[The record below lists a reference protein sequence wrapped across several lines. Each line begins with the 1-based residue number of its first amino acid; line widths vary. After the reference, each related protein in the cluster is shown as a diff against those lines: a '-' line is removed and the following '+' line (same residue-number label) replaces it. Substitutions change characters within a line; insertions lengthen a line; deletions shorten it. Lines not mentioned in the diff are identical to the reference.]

1 MSALLQDVRY
11 AIRMLAKAP
20 GFTAVAVIALALGI
34 GANTVMFSSVNG
46 MLLHPFAFKDQHRIV
61 DVWETAPKQNEY
73 QIKVAPANLR
83 DWQEQNRGFEMLAAS
98 HGWNVNLTGIGV
110 AERVEGYQVTSGF
123 FSLLGMPPQI
133 GRAITAED
141 FKPGHA
147 SVVVLSNGF
156 WQRHLGADPGIV
168 GRTLHLNGQAFT
180 VIGIMPADF
189 DYTVGSEAWAPLDLS
204 PAENSDRADHYLE
217 VIGRLRSGTT
227 LAQAEADLQTIS
239 GRLAQQFPET
249 NAGHSVRVLGLVEDL
264 TYGTRQFL
272 SVLMGSAV
280 FVLLLACANVANLQL
295 ARATARGRELAVR
308 RALGASR
315 WQIMRQL
322 LAESVTLALLG
333 GAAGVLFGGWGS
345 QMLQRTIPPFILAHI
360 PGIKNQQID
369 STVLAF
375 TLVVALVTGILAGL
389 APALHVS
396 DPDPNEVLKEG
407 SRGSS
412 SGPVRQRLRALL
424 VVSEIALALVLLVG
438 AGLMVKGFGALL
450 NRYPGYDRNNVLTFR
465 LSLAPA
471 TPLLPSAK
479 PVNAEPLSRSGQTQ
493 QPGDTSNDQ
502 EDARVMEFY
511 RQVIEKLRGLP
522 GVESAATATSL
533 PSGWSWNWNEY
544 TAEGQPPAAPG
555 EMRTSVMQSV
565 SPDFFRA
572 LRIALMRGRLL
583 TGQDGPSAPP
593 SVVVSQSMANRIWR
607 GQDPVGKRIKFGRA
621 ESNEPWKTV
630 VGVVGDIQRSPFD
643 PNPDPTAYFSFA
655 QLPMAESC
663 VVVRASGDPLALA
676 AAVRAQVRSVSAD
689 DPPYDMRTLA
699 QLVSDDVS
707 GVAASA
713 RMMFAFGIVALL
725 LSASGIY
732 ALMSY
737 SVTQRTHEIGVRMA
751 LGAERVSVLKLVVGY
766 AIKLTVIG
774 LAIGVPAALALT
786 RALSSLLF
794 GVVRLDIPIFA
805 SFTLLLA
812 LVAAA
817 AAYIP
822 AHRATRVDPMVAL
835 RYE

>member
-1 MSALLQDVRY
+1 MSTLLLDVRY

-20 GFTAVAVIALALGI
+20 GFAAVAVIALALGI

-46 MLLHPFAFKDQHRIV
+46 MLLRPFAFKDLHRIV

-73 QIKVAPANLR
+73 HINAAPANLR
-83 DWQEQNRGFEMLAAS
+83 DWQEQNKGFEMLAAS
-98 HGWNVNLTGIGV
+98 HGWNVNLTGVGV

-123 FSLLGMPPQI
+123 FSLLGMPPQL

-147 SVVVLSNGF
+147 SVVVLSHGF
-156 WQRHLGADPGIV
+156 WQRHLGADPGVV
-168 GRTLHLNGQAFT
+168 GESLHLNGQTFT

-189 DYTVGSEAWAPLDLS
+189 DYPVGSEAWAPLELS
-204 PAENSDRADHYLE
+204 AAENADRASHYLE
-217 VIGRLRSGTT
+217 VIGRLKSGTT

-239 GRLAQQFPET
+239 ARLAQQYPET
-249 NAGHSVRVLGLVEDL
+249 NTGHSVRVLGLVEDL

-295 ARATARGRELAVR
+295 ARATARGKELALR

-315 WQIMRQL
+315 WQIVRQL

-333 GAAGVLFGGWGS
+333 GAAGLLFGGWGS

-360 PGIKNQQID
+360 PGIKHQQID

-375 TLVVALVTGILAGL
+375 TLAVALLTGILAGL

-396 DPDPNEVLKEG
+396 NPDPNETLKEG
-407 SRGSS
+407 TRGSS
-412 SGPVRQRLRALL
+412 AGPGRQRLRALL

-438 AGLMVKGFGALL
+438 AGLMVKGFGTLL
-450 NRYPGYDRNNVLTFR
+450 NKYPGFDRNNVLTFR
-465 LSLAPA
+465 IALAPA
-471 TPLLPSAK
+471 APVPPSTK
-479 PVNAEPLSRSGQTQ
+479 PVNATPSLVSEQALKAGA
-493 QPGDTSNDQ
+493 TSKDQ
-502 EDARVMEFY
+502 ENARVREFY
-511 RQVIEKLRGLP
+511 RQVIEKLRALP
-522 GVESAATATSL
+522 GVESAAAATSL
-533 PSGWSWNWNEY
+533 PSGWSWNWTEY
-544 TAEGQPPAAPG
+544 TAEGQAPAAPG
-555 EMRTSVMQSV
+555 EMRTAVMQSV
-565 SPDFFRA
+565 SPDFFYA
-572 LRIALMRGRLL
+572 LRIPLLRGRLL
-583 TGQDGPSAPP
+583 GSEDGPNAPP
-593 SVVVSQSMANRIWR
+593 TVVVSQSMANRIWAN
-607 GQDPVGKRIKFGRA
+607 QNAVGKRIKFGQA
-621 ESNEPWKTV
+621 ESGEPWRTV
-630 VGVVGDIQRSPFD
+630 VGVVGDTQDSPFD
-643 PNPDPTAYFSFA
+643 PTLYLTAYFSFA
-655 QLPMAESC
+655 QLPMASSC
-663 VVVRASGDPLALA
+663 VVVRTSRDPVALA
-676 AAVRAQVRSVSAD
+676 AAARAQVRSVSAD

-699 QLVSDDVS
+699 QLISDNVS
-707 GVAASA
+707 GVEASA
-713 RMMFAFGIVALL
+713 RMMFAFGVVALL
-725 LSASGIY
+725 LAACGIY

-751 LGAERVSVLKLVVGY
+751 LGAERVSVLRLVVGY
-766 AIKLTVIG
+766 AIKLTIIG

-786 RALSSLLF
+786 RVLSSLLF
-794 GVVRLDIPIFA
+794 GVVRLDVPIFA

-812 LVAAA
+812 LVAAV

>member
-1 MSALLQDVRY
+1 MNSVVQDIRY
-11 AIRMLAKAP
+11 AIRMLAKSP

-46 MLLHPFAFKDQHRIV
+46 MLLHPFLFKDLHRIV
-61 DVWETAPKQNEY
+61 DVWETAPKQNEFH
-73 QIKVAPANLR
+73 IKAAPANLR
-83 DWQEQNRGFEMLAAS
+83 DWQEQNKGFEMLAAT
-98 HGWNVNLTGIGV
+98 HGWNVNLTGVGV

-123 FSLLGMPPQI
+123 FSLLGMSPQL
-133 GRAITAED
+133 GRAVNAGD
-141 FKPGHA
+141 FEAGHA

-156 WQRHLGADPGIV
+156 WQRHLGADPGII
-168 GRTLHLNGQAFT
+168 GKTLHLNRRAFT

-189 DYTVGSEAWAPLDLS
+189 DYPVGSEAWAPLDLS
-204 PAENSDRADHYLE
+204 PAENADRGGHYLE
-217 VIGRLRSGTT
+217 VIGRLKSGTT
-227 LAQAEADLQTIS
+227 MAQAEADLQTIS
-239 GRLAQQFPET
+239 GRLARQFPET

-295 ARATARGRELAVR
+295 ARATARGKELALR

-345 QMLQRTIPPFILAHI
+345 QMLQRTIPPFILAHV

-375 TLVVALVTGILAGL
+375 TLVIALLTGILAGL

-396 DPDPNEVLKEG
+396 NPDPNETLKEG
-407 SRGSS
+407 TRGSS
-412 SGPVRQRLRALL
+412 AGLGRQRLRALL

-438 AGLMVKGFGALL
+438 AGLMVKGFGTLL
-450 NRYPGYDRNNVLTFR
+450 NKYPGYDRNNLLTFR
-465 LSLAPA
+465 ISLAPA
-471 TPLLPSAK
+471 APLNPEGEPASTGPS
-479 PVNAEPLSRSGQTQ
+479 SRLGQANG
-493 QPGDTSNDQ
+493 PGATSKEQ
-502 EDARVMEFY
+502 EDARARGFY
-511 RQVIEKLRGLP
+511 RQVIEKLQGLP
-522 GVESAATATSL
+522 GVESAAAATSL
-533 PSGWSWNWNEY
+533 PSGWSWNWTEY
-544 TAEGQPPAAPG
+544 TAEGQAPTAPG
-555 EMRTSVMQSV
+555 EMRGAVMQSV

-572 LRIALMRGRLL
+572 LRIPLMRGRLL
-583 TGQDGPSAPP
+583 DSQDGPTTPP

-621 ESNEPWKTV
+621 ESNEQWKTV
-630 VGVVGDIQRSPFD
+630 VGVVGDIQGSPFD

-655 QLPMAESC
+655 QMPMASSC
-663 VVVRASGDPLALA
+663 LVVRAAGDPLALA
-676 AAVRAQVRSVSAD
+676 AAVRAQVRSVSSD

-699 QLVSDDVS
+699 QLISDDVS
-707 GVAASA
+707 GVEASA
-713 RMMFAFGIVALL
+713 RMMFAFGILALL

-751 LGAERVSVLKLVVGY
+751 LGAERVSVLRLVVGY
-766 AIKLTVIG
+766 AIRLTLIG

-822 AHRATRVDPMVAL
+822 ARRATRVDPMVAL

>member
-1 MSALLQDVRY
+1 MNAVLQDVRF
-11 AIRMLAKAP
+11 AIRRLSKSP

-46 MLLHPFAFKDQHRIV
+46 MLLHPFAFKDQHRVV
-61 DVWETAPKQNEY
+61 DVWETVPKLNEHHLGA
-73 QIKVAPANLR
+73 APANFR
-83 DWQEQNRGFEMLAAS
+83 EWQEQNKGFEMLAAS
-98 HGWNVNLTGIGV
+98 HAWNVNLTGVGV

-133 GRAITAED
+133 GRAITAQD
-141 FKPGHA
+141 FRPGHA
-147 SVVVLSNGF
+147 SVVVLSDGF

-168 GRTLHLNGQAFT
+168 GKSLHLNGKTFT

-189 DYTVGSEAWAPLDLS
+189 DYPVGGEAWAPLDLG
-204 PAENSDRADHYLE
+204 PAENADRASHYLE
-217 VIGRLRSGTT
+217 VIGRLKSGTT
-227 LAQAEADLQTIS
+227 MARAEADLRTIS
-239 GRLAQQFPET
+239 ARLAQQFPET

-264 TYGTRQFL
+264 TEGSRQFL

-295 ARATARGRELAVR
+295 ARATAREKELALR

-315 WQIMRQL
+315 WQIARQL

-345 QMLQRTIPPFILAHI
+345 QMLQRTIPPFIVAHI
-360 PGIKNQQID
+360 PGIKHMQID

-375 TLVVALVTGILAGL
+375 TLVVALLTGILAGL

-396 DPDPNEVLKEG
+396 NPDPNEALKEG

-424 VVSEIALALVLLVG
+424 VVSEVALALVLLVG
-438 AGLMVKGFGALL
+438 AGLMVKGFGTLL
-450 NRYPGYDRNNVLTFR
+450 NRYPGFDRNNVLTFR
-465 LSLAPA
+465 IALSSATTLPA
-471 TPLLPSAK
+471 GVEPASAGPS
-479 PVNAEPLSRSGQTQ
+479 SRSGQAQ
-493 QPGDTSNDQ
+493 EPGAASKDQ
-502 EDARVMEFY
+502 EDARVREFY

-522 GVESAATATSL
+522 GVESAAVATSL
-533 PSGWSWNWNEY
+533 PSGWSWNRTEY
-544 TAEGQPPAAPG
+544 TAEGQPPASPG
-555 EMRTSVMQSV
+555 EMRMAVMQTV
-565 SPDFFRA
+565 SPDFFRT
-572 LRIALMRGRLL
+572 LRIPLLRGRLL
-583 TGQDGPSAPP
+583 TSQDGPNAPA
-593 SVVVSQSMANRIWR
+593 SVVVSQSMANRIWAS
-607 GQDPVGKRIKFGRA
+607 QDPVGKRIKFGRA

-643 PNPDPTAYFSFA
+643 PNPDPTVYFSFA
-655 QLPMAESC
+655 QLPMASSC
-663 VVVRASGDPLALA
+663 VVVRASGDPLAMA
-676 AAVRAQVRSVSAD
+676 AAARAQVRSVNPD
-689 DPPYDMRTLA
+689 DPPYDMRTLV
-699 QLVSDDVS
+699 QLISDDVS
-707 GVAASA
+707 GVEASA
-713 RMMFAFGIVALL
+713 RMMFIFGIVALVL
-725 LSASGIY
+725 AASGIY
-732 ALMSY
+732 ALLSY

-751 LGAERVSVLKLVVGY
+751 LGAERVSVLGLVVGY
-766 AIKLTVIG
+766 AIKLVVIG

-786 RALSSLLF
+786 RVLSSLLF
-794 GVVRLDIPIFA
+794 GVVRLDLPIVA
-805 SFTLLLA
+805 LFTLLLT

>member
-1 MSALLQDVRY
+1 MSTLLQDVRY
-11 AIRMLAKAP
+11 AIRMLAKSP
-20 GFTAVAVIALALGI
+20 GFTAVAVMALALGI

-46 MLLHPFAFKDQHRIV
+46 MLLHPFLFKDLHRIV

-73 QIKVAPANLR
+73 QIRAAPANLR
-83 DWQEQNRGFEMLAAS
+83 DWQERSRGFEMLAAS
-98 HGWNVNLTGIGV
+98 HGWDVNLTGAGV

-123 FSLLGMPPQI
+123 FPLLGMPPQF
-133 GRAITAED
+133 GRAISAED

-147 SVVVLSNGF
+147 SVVVLSHGF
-156 WQRHLGADPGIV
+156 WQRHLGADPGVV
-168 GRTLHLNGQAFT
+168 GESLHLNGQTFT

-189 DYTVGSEAWAPLDLS
+189 DYPVGSEAWAPLELS
-204 PAENSDRADHYLE
+204 AAENADRASHYLE
-217 VIGRLRSGTT
+217 VIGRLKSGTT

-239 GRLAQQFPET
+239 ARLAQQYPET

-264 TYGTRQFL
+264 TEGSRQFL

-295 ARATARGRELAVR
+295 ARATSREKELALR

-315 WQIMRQL
+315 WQIARQL
-322 LAESVTLALLG
+322 FAESVTLALLG

-345 QMLQRTIPPFILAHI
+345 QMLQRSVPPFIVAHI
-360 PGIKNQQID
+360 PGIKHMQID
-369 STVLAF
+369 FTVLAF
-375 TLVVALVTGILAGL
+375 TLVVALLAGILAGL
-389 APALHVS
+389 APAMHVS
-396 DPDPNEVLKEG
+396 NPDPNQALKEG

-412 SGPVRQRLRALL
+412 TAPGRQRLRALL

-438 AGLMVKGFGALL
+438 AGLMVKGFGTLL
-450 NRYPGYDRNNVLTFR
+450 NRYPGFDRNNVLTFR
-465 LSLAPA
+465 ITLAPA
-471 TPLLPSAK
+471 VPLPAGAQPASARPS
-479 PVNAEPLSRSGQTQ
+479 LRSGQAQ
-493 QPGDTSNDQ
+493 EPGATSKDQ
-502 EDARVMEFY
+502 EDARVREFY
-511 RQVIEKLRGLP
+511 SQVIEKLRGLP
-522 GVESAATATSL
+522 GVESAAATTSL
-533 PSGWSWNWNEY
+533 PSGWSWNWTEY
-544 TAEGQPPAAPG
+544 TAEGQAPAAPG
-555 EMRTSVMQSV
+555 EMRGALSQSV

-572 LRIALMRGRLL
+572 LRIPLLRGRLL
-583 TGQDGPSAPP
+583 TSQDGPNAPA
-593 SVVVSQSMANRIWR
+593 SVVVSQSMANRIWAS
-607 GQDPVGKRIKFGRA
+607 QDPVGKRIKFGRA

-630 VGVVGDIQRSPFD
+630 VGVVGDVRRSQF
-643 PNPDPTAYFSFA
+643 NRNLDPTVYFSFA
-655 QLPMAESC
+655 QMPMASSC
-663 VVVRASGDPLALA
+663 VVVRASGDPLAMA
-676 AAVRAQVRSVSAD
+676 AAARAQVRSVNAD

-699 QLVSDDVS
+699 QIISDDVS

-713 RMMFAFGIVALL
+713 RMMFAFGIVALVL
-725 LSASGIY
+725 AASGIY

-751 LGAERVSVLKLVVGY
+751 LGAERVSVLRLVVGY
-766 AIKLTVIG
+766 AIKLVVIG
-774 LAIGVPAALALT
+774 LAIGVPAALAVT
-786 RALSSLLF
+786 RVLSSLLF

-822 AHRATRVDPMVAL
+822 ARRATRVDPMVAL

>member
-1 MSALLQDVRY
+1 
-11 AIRMLAKAP
+11 MLAKAP
-20 GFTAVAVIALALGI
+20 GFAAVAVIALALGI

-46 MLLHPFAFKDQHRIV
+46 MLLRPFAFKDLHRIV

-73 QIKVAPANLR
+73 HINAAPANLR
-83 DWQEQNRGFEMLAAS
+83 DWQEQNKGFEMLAAS
-98 HGWNVNLTGIGV
+98 HGWNVNLTGVGV

-123 FSLLGMPPQI
+123 FSLLGMPPQL

-147 SVVVLSNGF
+147 SVVVLSHGF
-156 WQRHLGADPGIV
+156 WQRHLGADPGVV
-168 GRTLHLNGQAFT
+168 GESLHLNGQTFT

-189 DYTVGSEAWAPLDLS
+189 DYPVGSEAWAPLELS
-204 PAENSDRADHYLE
+204 AAENADRASHYLE
-217 VIGRLRSGTT
+217 VIGRLKSGTT

-239 GRLAQQFPET
+239 ARLAQQYPET
-249 NAGHSVRVLGLVEDL
+249 NTGHSVRVLGLVEDL

-295 ARATARGRELAVR
+295 ARATARGKELALR

-315 WQIMRQL
+315 WQIVRQL

-333 GAAGVLFGGWGS
+333 GAAGLLFGGWGS

-360 PGIKNQQID
+360 PGIKHQQID

-375 TLVVALVTGILAGL
+375 TLAVALLTGILAGL

-396 DPDPNEVLKEG
+396 NPDPNETLKEG
-407 SRGSS
+407 TRGSS
-412 SGPVRQRLRALL
+412 AGPGRQRLRALL

-438 AGLMVKGFGALL
+438 AGLMVKGFGTLL
-450 NRYPGYDRNNVLTFR
+450 NKYPGFDRNNVLTFR
-465 LSLAPA
+465 IALAPA
-471 TPLLPSAK
+471 APVPPSTK
-479 PVNAEPLSRSGQTQ
+479 PVNATPSLVSEQALKAGA
-493 QPGDTSNDQ
+493 TSKDQ
-502 EDARVMEFY
+502 ENARVREFY
-511 RQVIEKLRGLP
+511 RQVIEKLRALP
-522 GVESAATATSL
+522 GVESAAAATSL
-533 PSGWSWNWNEY
+533 PSGWSWNWTEY
-544 TAEGQPPAAPG
+544 TAEGQAPAAPG
-555 EMRTSVMQSV
+555 EMRTAVMQSV
-565 SPDFFRA
+565 SPDFFYA
-572 LRIALMRGRLL
+572 LRIPLLRGRLL
-583 TGQDGPSAPP
+583 GSEDGPNAPP
-593 SVVVSQSMANRIWR
+593 TVVVSQSMANRIWAN
-607 GQDPVGKRIKFGRA
+607 QNAVGKRIKFGQA
-621 ESNEPWKTV
+621 ESGEPWRTV
-630 VGVVGDIQRSPFD
+630 VGVVGDTQDSPFD
-643 PNPDPTAYFSFA
+643 PTLYLTAYFSFA
-655 QLPMAESC
+655 QLPMASSC
-663 VVVRASGDPLALA
+663 VVVRTSRDPVALA
-676 AAVRAQVRSVSAD
+676 AAARAQVRSVSAD

-699 QLVSDDVS
+699 QLISDNVS
-707 GVAASA
+707 GVEASA
-713 RMMFAFGIVALL
+713 RMMFAFGVVALL
-725 LSASGIY
+725 LAACGIY

-751 LGAERVSVLKLVVGY
+751 LGAERVSVLRLVVGY
-766 AIKLTVIG
+766 AIKLTIIG

-786 RALSSLLF
+786 RVLSSLLF
-794 GVVRLDIPIFA
+794 GVVRLDVPIFA

-812 LVAAA
+812 LVAAV

>member
-1 MSALLQDVRY
+1 MNALLHDVRY
-11 AIRMLAKAP
+11 GIRMLAKAP

-83 DWQEQNRGFEMLAAS
+83 DWQEQNKGFEMLAAS
-98 HGWNVNLTGIGV
+98 HGWNVNLTGTGV
-110 AERVEGYQVTSGF
+110 AERVEGYQVTSSF

-189 DYTVGSEAWAPLDLS
+189 DYPVGGEAWAPLDLS
-204 PAENSDRADHYLE
+204 PAENADRGVHYLE
-217 VIGRLRSGTT
+217 VIGRLKSGTT
-227 LAQAEADLQTIS
+227 VAQAEADLLTIS
-239 GRLAQQFPET
+239 ARLAQQYPET

-295 ARATARGRELAVR
+295 ARVTARGKELALR

-315 WQIMRQL
+315 WQITRQL
-322 LAESVTLALLG
+322 LAESMTLALLG

-345 QMLQRTIPPFILAHI
+345 NMLQRTIPPFILAHI

-369 STVLAF
+369 STVLVF
-375 TLVVALVTGILAGL
+375 TLLVSLLTGILAGL

-396 DPDPNEVLKEG
+396 NPDPNEALKES

-412 SGPVRQRLRALL
+412 SGPGRQRLRALL
-424 VVSEIALALVLLVG
+424 VVSEVALALVLLVG

-450 NRYPGYDRNNVLTFR
+450 NKYPGYDRNHVLTFR
-465 LSLAPA
+465 VSLAPA
-471 TPLLPSAK
+471 IPLPPSAK
-479 PVNAEPLSRSGQTQ
+479 PVNGEPLSGSGQAQ
-493 QPGDTSNDQ
+493 EPGNTSKDQ
-502 EDARVMEFY
+502 EDARVREFY
-511 RQVIEKLRGLP
+511 RQAIDKLGGLP
-522 GVESAATATSL
+522 GVDSAAAATSL

-555 EMRTSVMQSV
+555 EMRTAVMQSV

-572 LRIALMRGRLL
+572 LRIPLVRGRLF
-583 TGQDGPSAPP
+583 TSQDGPNAPLG
-593 SVVVSQSMANRIWR
+593 VVVSQSMANRIWA
-607 GQDPVGKRIKFGRA
+607 GQNPVGKRIKFGRA

-655 QLPMAESC
+655 QMPMGSSC
-663 VVVRASGDPLALA
+663 LVVRASGDPLGLA

-699 QLVSDDVS
+699 QLISDDVS

-751 LGAERVSVLKLVVGY
+751 LGAERVSVLRLVVGY

-812 LVAAA
+812 LVAAV

>member
-1 MSALLQDVRY
+1 
-11 AIRMLAKAP
+11 MLAKAP

>member
-1 MSALLQDVRY
+1 MSTLLQDVRF
-11 AIRMLAKAP
+11 AIRMLAKSP

-46 MLLHPFAFKDQHRIV
+46 MLLHPFAFRDLHRIV
-61 DVWETAPKQNEY
+61 DVWETAPKQNEFHL
-73 QIKVAPANLR
+73 KSAPANLR

-110 AERVEGYQVTSGF
+110 AERVEGYEVTSGF
-123 FSLLGMPPQI
+123 FSLLGMSPQL
-133 GRAITAED
+133 GRSIDAGD
-141 FKPGHA
+141 FEPGHA

-156 WQRHLGADPGIV
+156 WQRHLGADPDIV
-168 GRTLHLNGQAFT
+168 GKTLHLNGRAFT

-189 DYTVGSEAWAPLDLS
+189 DYPVGSEAWGPLDLGA
-204 PAENSDRADHYLE
+204 AEKADRAAHYLE
-217 VIGRLRSGTT
+217 VIGRLKSGTT
-227 LAQAEADLQTIS
+227 MAQAEADLQTIS
-239 GRLAQQFPET
+239 ARLAQQYPET
-249 NAGHSVRVLGLVEDL
+249 NSGHSVRVLGLVEDL
-264 TYGTRQFL
+264 TYGSRQFL

-295 ARATARGRELAVR
+295 ARATARGKELALR

-315 WQIMRQL
+315 WQITRQL

-333 GAAGVLFGGWGS
+333 GTTGVLFGGWGS

-360 PGIKNQQID
+360 PGIKHQQID

-375 TLVVALVTGILAGL
+375 TLVVTLLTGILAGL

-396 DPDPNEVLKEG
+396 NPDPNEALKEG
-407 SRGSS
+407 CRGSS
-412 SGPVRQRLRALL
+412 SGPGRQRLRALL
-424 VVSEIALALVLLVG
+424 VVSEVALALVLLVG
-438 AGLMVKGFGALL
+438 TGLMVKGFGTLL
-450 NRYPGYDRNNVLTFR
+450 NKYPGYDRNNVLTFR
-465 LSLAPA
+465 VALAPA
-471 TPLLPSAK
+471 APLPPGGEPTSISPS
-479 PVNAEPLSRSGQTQ
+479 PHLGHDNG
-493 QPGDTSNDQ
+493 PGVTSKDQ
-502 EDARVMEFY
+502 EDARIRGFY
-511 RQVIEKLRGLP
+511 RQVIEKLRSLP

-533 PSGWSWNWNEY
+533 PSGWSWNWTEY
-544 TAEGQPPAAPG
+544 TAEGQASAAPG
-555 EMRTSVMQSV
+555 EMRAAVSQSV
-565 SPDFFRA
+565 TPDFFRA
-572 LRIALMRGRLL
+572 LRIPLLRGRLL
-583 TGQDGPSAPP
+583 SGQDGPDSPP

-621 ESNEPWKTV
+621 ESNEQWKTV
-630 VGVVGDIQRSPFD
+630 VGVVGDIQGSPFD

-655 QLPMAESC
+655 QLPMASSC
-663 VVVRASGDPLALA
+663 LVVRTAGDPLALA
-676 AAVRAQVRSVSAD
+676 AAVRAQVRSVGAD
-689 DPPYDMRTLA
+689 DPPYDMRTLS
-699 QLVSDDVS
+699 QLIADDVS
-707 GVAASA
+707 GVEASA
-713 RMMFAFGIVALL
+713 RMMFAFGIVALV

-751 LGAERVSVLKLVVGY
+751 LGAERVSVLRLVVGY
-766 AIKLTVIG
+766 AVKLTIIG

-786 RALSSLLF
+786 RALSGLLF

-812 LVAAA
+812 LAAAA

-822 AHRATRVDPMVAL
+822 ARRATRVDPMVAL